1 MALWYS
7 KSDNNEIMNN
17 KEKKRKGEERKGKRE
32 KFLMMSGALKEQ

>member
-7 KSDNNEIMNN
+7 KSDNNEMMNN
-17 KEKKRKGEERKGKRE
+17 KEKKRKGKKRKGKRE